1 MNRARAI
8 ATIAVLLVSGAIARG
23 QAVPSNI
30 GVNSTTMPAQLQNV
44 GFDPQ
49 LNAQI
54 PLDLPFVDENGSN
67 VQLRDYFKQKPVVL
81 AFVYYGCPMLC
92 NQVEQGVVGSLRML
106 SFTPGRDYEVVFVS
120 FDPRES
126 PDMAAQKKKSALAH
140 FRRPETASGWHF
152 LTGTKESIDAATKAA
167 NFRYSFD
174 TKTNLFA
181 HASGIMLLT
190 PDGRI
195 SRYFYGV
202 EYPGRD
208 MRLGLVDAS
217 AGKIGTPI
225 DRVLLFCYQYDPSS
239 ATYSACYFENHP
251 AGRNTHGTLH
261 RRRHSDFS
269 RRDATQAGM
278 KRAQPRR
285 HFKRTRSTLSVQAQF
300 PLIPEQASNFAPAV
314 DLLMLFIVAICLF
327 FAVAITAAVIY
338 FFFKYERKHQ
348 TEIGVPIHGDM
359 RLETAWIVVPLV
371 LAMAMF
377 AWGAVVYV
385 DFRHSPGDTL
395 DIYVVG
401 KQWMWKVQQPNGLK
415 EINEVH
421 LPVRSRRPADNG

>member
-8 ATIAVLLVSGAIARG
+8 ATVVVLLVSGGIARG

-30 GVNSTTMPAQLQNV
+30 GVSSTTMPAQLQNV

-54 PLDLPFVDENGSN
+54 PLDFPFVDENGSN

-126 PDMAAQKKKSALAH
+126 ADMAAQKKKSALDH

-225 DRVLLFCYQYDPSS
+225 DHVLLFCYQYDPSS
-239 ATYSACYFENHP
+239 ATYSASILKIIRLGGILTVLCIVGGILIF
-251 AGRNTHGTLH
+251 R
-261 RRRHSDFS
+261 
-269 RRDATQAGM
+269 RRDAA
-278 KRAQPRR
+278 
-285 HFKRTRSTLSVQAQF
+285 
-300 PLIPEQASNFAPAV
+300 QASMKHARPAG
-314 DLLMLFIVAICLF
+314 
-327 FAVAITAAVIY
+327 T
-338 FFFKYERKHQ
+338 
-348 TEIGVPIHGDM
+348 
-359 RLETAWIVVPLV
+359 
-371 LAMAMF
+371 
-377 AWGAVVYV
+377 
-385 DFRHSPGDTL
+385 
-395 DIYVVG
+395 
-401 KQWMWKVQQPNGLK
+401 LK
-415 EINEVH
+415 ERGAH
-421 LPVRSRRPADNG
+421 

>member
-8 ATIAVLLVSGAIARG
+8 ATIAILLVSGGIARS

-54 PLDLPFVDENGSN
+54 PLDLPFVDENGAN
-67 VQLRDYFKQKPVVL
+67 VQLRDYFKQRPVVL

-120 FDPRES
+120 FDPREF
-126 PDMAAQKKKSALAH
+126 PDMAAQKKKSALDH
-140 FRRPETASGWHF
+140 FRRPQAASGWHF

-174 TKTNLFA
+174 AKTNLFA

-225 DRVLLFCYQYDPSS
+225 DHVLLFCYQYDPSS
-239 ATYSACYFENHP
+239 ATYSASILKIIRLGGILTVLCIVGGILIF
-251 AGRNTHGTLH
+251 R
-261 RRRHSDFS
+261 
-269 RRDATQAGM
+269 RRDAAQAGI
-278 KRAQPRR
+278 KRAQ
-285 HFKRTRSTLSVQAQF
+285 SAGTL
-300 PLIPEQASNFAPAV
+300 N
-314 DLLMLFIVAICLF
+314 
-327 FAVAITAAVIY
+327 
-338 FFFKYERKHQ
+338 ER
-348 TEIGVPIHGDM
+348 
-359 RLETAWIVVPLV
+359 
-371 LAMAMF
+371 
-377 AWGAVVYV
+377 GA
-385 DFRHSPGDTL
+385 H
-395 DIYVVG
+395 
-401 KQWMWKVQQPNGLK
+401 
-415 EINEVH
+415 
-421 LPVRSRRPADNG
+421 

>member
-8 ATIAVLLVSGAIARG
+8 ATVAVLLVSGGIARG

-30 GVNSTTMPAQLQNV
+30 GVVSTTMPAQLQNV

-126 PDMAAQKKKSALAH
+126 PDMAAQKKKSALDH

-181 HASGIMLLT
+181 HASGILLLT

-225 DRVLLFCYQYDPSS
+225 DHVLLFCYQYDPSS
-239 ATYSACYFENHP
+239 ATYSASILKIIRLGGILTVLCIVGGILIF
-251 AGRNTHGTLH
+251 R
-261 RRRHSDFS
+261 
-269 RRDATQAGM
+269 RRDAA
-278 KRAQPRR
+278 
-285 HFKRTRSTLSVQAQF
+285 
-300 PLIPEQASNFAPAV
+300 QAS
-314 DLLMLFIVAICLF
+314 M
-327 FAVAITAAVIY
+327 
-338 FFFKYERKHQ
+338 KH
-348 TEIGVPIHGDM
+348 
-359 RLETAWIVVPLV
+359 A
-371 LAMAMF
+371 
-377 AWGAVVYV
+377 
-385 DFRHSPGDTL
+385 
-395 DIYVVG
+395 
-401 KQWMWKVQQPNGLK
+401 
-415 EINEVH
+415 
-421 LPVRSRRPADNG
+421 RPAGTLNERGAN

>member
-1 MNRARAI
+1 MKTLRILAAASAILLAGFAARAQ
-8 ATIAVLLVSGAIARG
+8 TIPSTVG
-23 QAVPSNI
+23 Q
-30 GVNSTTMPAQLQNV
+30 NSKTMPAQLQNV
-44 GFDPQ
+44 GFEPQ
-49 LNAQI
+49 LNAQM

-92 NQVEQGVVGSLRML
+92 NQVEQGVVGALRML

-126 PDMAAQKKKSALAH
+126 ADMAAQKKKSALAH
-140 FRRPETASGWHF
+140 FNRPETAAGCDF
-152 LTGTKESIDAATKAA
+152 LTGTKENIDAATKAT

-174 TKTNLFA
+174 AKTNLFA

-225 DRVLLFCYQYDPSS
+225 DHVLLFCYQYDPSS
-239 ATYSACYFENHP
+239 ATYSASILKIIRLGGILTILCIVGGILIF
-251 AGRNTHGTLH
+251 R
-261 RRRHSDFS
+261 

-278 KRAQPRR
+278 KGAHPA
-285 HFKRTRSTLSVQAQF
+285 RTL
-300 PLIPEQASNFAPAV
+300 N
-314 DLLMLFIVAICLF
+314 
-327 FAVAITAAVIY
+327 
-338 FFFKYERKHQ
+338 ER
-348 TEIGVPIHGDM
+348 
-359 RLETAWIVVPLV
+359 
-371 LAMAMF
+371 
-377 AWGAVVYV
+377 GA
-385 DFRHSPGDTL
+385 H
-395 DIYVVG
+395 
-401 KQWMWKVQQPNGLK
+401 
-415 EINEVH
+415 
-421 LPVRSRRPADNG
+421 

>member
-8 ATIAVLLVSGAIARG
+8 ATVAVLLVSGGIARG

-30 GVNSTTMPAQLQNV
+30 GVSSTTMPAQLQNV

-126 PDMAAQKKKSALAH
+126 PDMAAKKKKSALDH

-225 DRVLLFCYQYDPSS
+225 DRALLFCYQYDPSS
-239 ATYSACYFENHP
+239 ATYSASILKIIRLGGILTVLCIVGGILIF
-251 AGRNTHGTLH
+251 R
-261 RRRHSDFS
+261 
-269 RRDATQAGM
+269 RRDANQAVT
-278 KRAQPRR
+278 KRAAQPR
-285 HFKRTRSTLSVQAQF
+285 TL
-300 PLIPEQASNFAPAV
+300 N
-314 DLLMLFIVAICLF
+314 
-327 FAVAITAAVIY
+327 
-338 FFFKYERKHQ
+338 ER
-348 TEIGVPIHGDM
+348 
-359 RLETAWIVVPLV
+359 
-371 LAMAMF
+371 
-377 AWGAVVYV
+377 GA
-385 DFRHSPGDTL
+385 
-395 DIYVVG
+395 
-401 KQWMWKVQQPNGLK
+401 N
-415 EINEVH
+415 
-421 LPVRSRRPADNG
+421 